1 MKPVVASG
9 KRKTAV
15 ARAVIRPGSGV
26 VKVNGKL
33 LEFFDP
39 QIAKLKLEEPLIIA
53 GESSKKYDISVKVSG
68 GGIMSQAEAARLAI
82 AKALV
87 EITKD
92 KKLERA
98 YLDYD
103 RHLLVADVRRR
114 EVRKPNTHGKARA
127 KRQKSYR

>member
-26 VKVNGKL
+26 VKINGKL
-33 LEFFDP
+33 IQFFDP

-53 GESSKKYDISVKVSG
+53 GESAKKFDIRVKVSG
-68 GGIMSQAEAARLAI
+68 GGIISQAEAARLAI
-82 AKALV
+82 AKAFV

-92 KKLERA
+92 KNLERA